1 MLKRLMAFCLSRR
14 PLALISFLGFLGLGW
29 MTFTTLN
36 IEAYPDPAPPII
48 EIIAQWP
55 GQSPEEVER
64 YVTVPIEIAVSS
76 TPGLKFTR
84 SNTVFALGFVRMQ
97 FEYGRDYWF
106 VRQQAINRLKDV
118 SLPPGVTPVISPA
131 GGISEI
137 FRYQV
142 KGPPGM
148 DVMELKTLQ
157 DWVIEKR
164 LRLVQGV
171 ADVAVLGG
179 NTKEFQAE
187 IDLAKLMAYGLTLP
201 QVITA
206 ISSSNQNVGGRTI
219 SIGEQAVN
227 VRGIGIIGSLDDI
240 RNIVLLQQG
249 GVPVLLSD
257 VATVK
262 IGFRPR
268 IGMSGRDDKT
278 DTVTGIV
285 LMQKLERT
293 MEVVTRVR
301 AAVAKLNSD
310 GTLPKGVVIE
320 PFYDR
325 GDLVQITV
333 HTVLHSLV
341 FGVALIFLIQWV
353 FLGDLRCALIVA
365 ATIPVALFLAVIIT
379 VLRGESAN
387 LLSVGAI
394 DLGIIVDGTV
404 IMVENIHRHLSHH
417 EELDEAD
424 YTPGFT
430 TKLQRVLR
438 AAIEVDRSILF
449 SVLITI
455 AAFLPLFTM
464 QGVEGQI
471 FGPMARTY
479 AYALIGAVIATFT
492 VTPVIASLLLPEK
505 VADVETFVVRGI
517 RAVYRPLLAWAVR
530 SYRLAATL
538 ALAFLVLVGGMG
550 LRLGTEFLPK
560 LEEGNMWIRA
570 VMPPTITLESG
581 METVARVRDVIR
593 SYPAVRTVISEQGR
607 GEEGTDPDGSF
618 LAEFFVPLHPQEKW
632 PKGLTKE
639 KLVADVSGRLN
650 REFVG
655 IDFNFSQY
663 IQDNIEEAVSGVK
676 GENSIKIFG
685 KDLEVLE
692 ELAKKVKAEISLVPG
707 VRDPGV
713 FSLLGQPNLI
723 IRVDRSAAA
732 RYGFSVA
739 DINAVIQAAIGGQ
752 EVTRVY
758 EGEMNFA
765 LTVRFA
771 PEYRRNVEAIRA
783 IPVALPKGD
792 PKAPTAYISL
802 GELGTV
808 TLESGAAYIYREN
821 SLRFVPLKYSVRE
834 RDLGSTVAEAQS
846 RIAEKVA
853 LPPGYYLEW
862 SGEFG
867 ALQEAKK
874 RLLIIVPLGL
884 ALILMLLYSLFNS
897 VKDSLLALS
906 GIPFAV
912 CGGII
917 GLWLAGLNASVSAA
931 VGFISLFGV
940 SAMDGIL
947 LVSYIRRNL
956 DEGARIDA
964 AVLHA
969 GETRM
974 RQIFMTGLSACIG
987 LVPAA
992 FSDGIGSQV
1001 QQPLACV
1008 IVGGML
1014 LSPVMSLL
1022 VIPVLARLFLRD
1034 KHGPAGKPGQE
1045 GGRVPAAPAPDAGGA
1060 SPAGAAPVTPV
1071 VIPAASPA

>member
-1 MLKRLMAFCLSRR
+1 MLESLIAFCLRRR
-14 PLALISFLGFLGLGW
+14 PLAVLAFLGFLGIGYAA
-29 MTFTTLN
+29 FTTLN

-84 SNTVFALGFVRMQ
+84 SNTVFALGFIRMQ

-118 SLPPGVTPVISPA
+118 QLPTGVTPVISPA

-148 DVMELKTLQ
+148 DVMELKTIQ

-164 LRLVQGV
+164 LRLVPGV

-179 NTKEFQAE
+179 NTKEYQAE
-187 IDLAKLMAYGLTLP
+187 IDLARLMSYGLTLP
-201 QVITA
+201 QVINA

-219 SIGEQAVN
+219 SIGEQSVN
-227 VRGIGIIGSLDDI
+227 VRGIGVIGSLEDI
-240 RNIVLLQQG
+240 RNIVLVQQG
-249 GVPVLLSD
+249 GVPVLLAD

-268 IGMSGRDDKT
+268 IGMSGRDGKT

-301 AAVAKLNSD
+301 AAVARMNSD
-310 GTLPKGVVIE
+310 GTLPKGVSIE

-325 GDLVQITV
+325 GDLVQVTV

-341 FGVALIFLIQWV
+341 FGIALIFLIQWV

-417 EELDEAD
+417 EALDEAD

-438 AAIEVDRSILF
+438 AAIEVDKSILF

-479 AYALIGAVIATFT
+479 AYALIGAVVATFT

-505 VADVETFVVRGI
+505 VKDVETIVVRGI
-517 RAVYRPLLAWAVR
+517 RAVYQPLLRTAVR
-530 SYRLAATL
+530 FYRMSAML
-538 ALAFLVLVGGMG
+538 ALAFLVLIG
-550 LRLGTEFLPK
+550 LLGSRLGTEFLPK

-581 METVARVRDVIR
+581 MDTVARIRDIIR

-618 LAEFFVPLHPQEKW
+618 LAEFFVPLNPQDQW

-639 KLVADVSGRLN
+639 KLVADVSAHLN

-692 ELAKKVKAEISLVPG
+692 ELAKKVKAEIAEVPG
-707 VRDPGV
+707 VRDPGA
-713 FSLLGQPNLI
+713 FSLLGQPNLVI
-723 IRVDRSAAA
+723 KVDRSAAA

-758 EGEMNFA
+758 DGEMNFA

-771 PEYRRNVEAIRA
+771 AEYRRSVDAIRA
-783 IPVALPKGD
+783 IPVALPKSD
-792 PKAPTAYISL
+792 PKAPTAYIPL

-808 TLESGAAYIYREN
+808 ALESGAAYIYREN
-821 SLRFVPLKYSVRE
+821 SQRFVPLKYSVRE
-834 RDLGSTVAEAQS
+834 RDLGSTVADAQK
-846 RIAEKVA
+846 RIAEKVP
-853 LPPGYYLEW
+853 LPPGYSMEW

-867 ALQEAKK
+867 ALEEAKK
-874 RLLIIVPLGL
+874 RLMWIVPLGL

-912 CGGII
+912 CGGIL

-956 DEGARIDA
+956 DEGAATEDA
-964 AVLHA
+964 VVQA

-992 FSDGIGSQV
+992 ISDGIGSQV

-1022 VIPVLARLFLRD
+1022 VIPVMARLVLR
-1034 KHGPAGKPGQE
+1034 GRSRGAPGQAVA
-1045 GGRVPAAPAPDAGGA
+1045 GDAPAPQEAPTRA
-1060 SPAGAAPVTPV
+1060 AAPV
-1071 VIPAASPA
+1071 PAP